1 MRGGMMHGQ
10 PHRNHVCPRQFPV
23 RSSGVDTF
31 VALPGRTANCY
42 RPEGGDWAA
51 GRPFLGREAQFS
63 SGADQVVG
71 PASAGTGGKR
81 VAATIKEMGRLS

>member
-1 MRGGMMHGQ
+1 VWTHLSRFQ
-10 PHRNHVCPRQFPV
+10 
-23 RSSGVDTF
+23 
-31 VALPGRTANCY
+31 
-42 RPEGGDWAA
+42 A
-51 GRPFLGREAQFS
+51 GRPAAIVPKAGTGPRAALFLVVKLS